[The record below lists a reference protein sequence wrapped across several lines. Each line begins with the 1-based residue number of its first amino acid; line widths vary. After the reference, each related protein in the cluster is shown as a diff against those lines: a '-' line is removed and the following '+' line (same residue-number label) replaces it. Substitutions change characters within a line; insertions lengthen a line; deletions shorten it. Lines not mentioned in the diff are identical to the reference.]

1 MQTYIALLR
10 GINVS
15 GSKIIKMELLREIF
29 ESMQLKDVRTYIQSG
44 NVVFKS
50 AIKDEEKLSELVHK
64 GLEKAL
70 GYKVE
75 VVLRTPAELKRLI
88 NKHPYG
94 KIAAEETRKLY
105 VAFLPVAP
113 ATADLEKF
121 IALQSEQEQF
131 HFHERELYIAIDKAM
146 LKPKFTN
153 NILEKKLKIFATTR
167 NWATVNKLLEMAA
180 E

>member
-29 ESMQLKDVRTYIQSG
+29 ESMQLKDVKTYIQSG
-44 NVVFKS
+44 NVVFKTS
-50 AIKDEEKLSELVHK
+50 VKDEAKLSELVHK

-75 VVLRTPAELKRLI
+75 VVFRTPAELKKVI
-88 NKHPYG
+88 AKHPYG

-105 VAFLPVAP
+105 VAFLPHAP
-113 ATADLEKF
+113 AAEDLEKF
-121 IALQSEQEQF
+121 IALGSAQEKF
-131 HFHERELYIAIDKAM
+131 HFHERELYIAVDKEM
-146 LKPKFTN
+146 LKPKFSN
-153 NILEKKLKIFATTR
+153 NILEKKLKSFATTR
-167 NWATVNKLLEMAA
+167 NWATVNKLLEMAG